1 MAVLLALISGIGSL
15 LNLYLLD
22 GQLLLQGLLTLLAW
36 VALFTFRGK
45 KSRSSYEHD
54 GTRIFTFRFALILL
68 AVLGSSLILL
78 AKFSGWN

>member
-15 LNLYLLD
+15 FNLYLLD

-45 KSRSSYEHD
+45 NQGGLMSMM
-54 GTRIFTFRFALILL
+54 
-68 AVLGSSLILL
+68 VLEFSLSVLR
-78 AKFSGWN
+78 